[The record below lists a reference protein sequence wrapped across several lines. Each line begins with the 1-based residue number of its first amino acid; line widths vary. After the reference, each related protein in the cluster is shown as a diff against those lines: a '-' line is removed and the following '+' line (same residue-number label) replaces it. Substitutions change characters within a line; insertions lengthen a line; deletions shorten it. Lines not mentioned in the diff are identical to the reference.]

1 MIAFINGNPALVAL
15 ALLAVGVAAAI
26 LCAALLYRRAE
37 RRQARVLGRLRHDSE
52 QQSEAIIQINT
63 GVDQISAVVATN
75 TATAIGAASASEELS
90 QQSLILKNMIAKF
103 KLAENEN
110 SSYPDEDFDSF
121 NGYGSNESILS
132 QKVKELDD
140 DDDVD
145 LSELDISHSDLK
157 AGEDA
162 VKDELKIVLD
172 DDDDK
177 Y

>member
-1 MIAFINGNPALVAL
+1 M
-15 ALLAVGVAAAI
+15 
-26 LCAALLYRRAE
+26 
-37 RRQARVLGRLRHDSE
+37 
-52 QQSEAIIQINT
+52 
-63 GVDQISAVVATN
+63 DQISAVVATN

-103 KLAENEN
+103 KLAENES

-140 DDDVD
+140 DDDDDVD
-145 LSELDISHSDLK
+145 LSESGISHSDLK